1 MIEKLVEAVIVFLV
15 VGGMSYVIGLG
26 VAHFVE
32 TSIRRRF
39 EDRGLDEKLN
49 RYAILAQRFE
59 QRRDA
64 MLPRLV
70 RLDAQ
75 VKSARRR
82 HYMVNKRINDLKI
95 ARSQLMRVI
104 GEEDAF
110 LRAER
115 PARKF
120 ITYVI
125 NRHVQRAQL
134 DQKEHPFLSR
144 SWARTQQ
151 VVIWAPTIGDA
162 KVLAE
167 RSYPPATGFFI
178 SEITEPQSEADD
190 LTPLQEAEM
199 KAVVESR
206 GAL

>member
-1 MIEKLVEAVIVFLV
+1 MIEKLVEAAIVFLV
-15 VGGMSYVIGLG
+15 VGGMSYLIGLG
-26 VAHFVE
+26 LAHSVE
-32 TSIRRRF
+32 ASLRRRF
-39 EDRGLDEKLN
+39 EGQGLDEKLN
-49 RYAILAQRFE
+49 RYSMLAQRFE

-82 HYMVNKRINDLKI
+82 HYIVNKRINDLKI

-104 GEEDAF
+104 GEEDGF

-120 ITYVI
+120 IAYVV

-178 SEITEPQSEADD
+178 SEITEPQSEGDD
-190 LTPLQEAEM
+190 LTALQEAEM
-199 KAVVESR
+199 KAMVEGG
-206 GAL
+206 GAA

>member
-1 MIEKLVEAVIVFLV
+1 MIEKLVEAVIVFLI

-26 VAHFVE
+26 IAHSVE
-32 TSIRRRF
+32 TSLRRRF
-39 EDRGLDEKLN
+39 ENQGLDEKLN

-59 QRRDA
+59 QRREA

-82 HYMVNKRINDLKI
+82 HYMANKRINDLKI

-110 LRAER
+110 LRVER

-120 ITYVI
+120 IAYVV

-162 KVLAE
+162 KALAE

-178 SEITEPQSEADD
+178 SEITEPQSDGDD
-190 LTPLQEAEM
+190 LTPLQEVEM
-199 KAVVESR
+199 KAMVES
-206 GAL
+206 GGTA